1 MLEFTAPGPGSWVKE
16 TTHMSGVM
24 PTYSVDQFQIG
35 ITRGF
40 KEGGIRYGLPLDY
53 LEMKPVNGF
62 VYARQVMVGEPAEP
76 KGPPPAWLFYLLTRL
91 HPEMRRRNKSWLKA
105 VRERLWEQDLHEWD
119 TVMKPDSINRNLA
132 LARVDLQALSD
143 ADLIAHLEACNENM
157 GEMFY
162 RHHKYSVSSVM
173 PVGRF
178 VAVATASGDV
188 GPQEAVALLKGSTP
202 VSTGAFGE
210 ELGNVITALKAAGV
224 AAPDL
229 EQVPAD
235 AFCDHLRGVSDDVS
249 AALEQYLEYAGTS
262 LVSGYSI
269 FEKTLNEMPH
279 LIKARVLEG
288 FRRAESSVSDDDVS
302 EQIASTRNKLPESR
316 REQFDRWLDAARHV
330 NRLRDE
336 RGVYNDIWAAGISRM
351 AILEAGRRLAEK
363 GVIPDRELALECSHK
378 ELVDLM
384 AGRDDSCVSDL
395 EKRRDYRRSTSI
407 EDAPDWLGMP
417 PAEEPPP
424 FHLMPRGLR
433 EATESIIAGMSHVN
447 DDEEA
452 DEVDADAGATLTLQG
467 IAVSPGV
474 LEGTARVIVGPEDF
488 DRIQQGD
495 ILITR
500 NTSAAFNAVLP
511 SLGGL
516 VTDRGGLLSHA
527 AIVSRE
533 YGIPGVV
540 ATKRATREIPDGA
553 RIRVDGDRGT
563 VSLLS

>member
-1 MLEFTAPGPGSWVKE
+1 MLEFEAPGPGSWVKE

-24 PTYSVDQFQIG
+24 PAYSVDQFQIG
-35 ITRGF
+35 ISRGF
-40 KEGGIRYGLPLDY
+40 KEGGTRYGLPLDY

-62 VYARQVMVGEPAEP
+62 VYARQVMVGEPADP

-105 VRERLWEQDLHEWD
+105 VRERLWEKDLREWD
-119 TVMKPDSINRNLA
+119 TVMKPDSIRRNLA
-132 LARVDLQALSD
+132 LAEVDPSALSD
-143 ADLIAHLEACNENM
+143 EELVAHLEACNENM

-162 RHHKYSVSSVM
+162 RHHKYSVSSVI

-188 GPQEAVALLKGSTP
+188 SADEAVALLKGSTP

-210 ELGNVITALKAAGV
+210 QLGDVVTALKAAGV
-224 AAPDL
+224 GPADL
-229 EQVPAD
+229 EPVSAET
-235 AFCDHLRGVSDDVS
+235 FCDHLRGISDEV
-249 AALEQYLEYAGTS
+249 ARALEQYLRFAGTS

-279 LIKARVLEG
+279 LIKARILEA
-288 FRRAESSVSDDDVS
+288 FRLTDSPARKDDIS
-302 EQIASTRNKLPESR
+302 EQIATVRGKIPESR
-316 REQFDRWLDAARHV
+316 REEFDLWLEAARHV

-351 AILEAGRRLAEK
+351 AILEAGRRLAER
-363 GVIPDRELALECSHK
+363 GVLADRELALECSHK
-378 ELVDLM
+378 ELVDLV
-384 AGRDDSCVSDL
+384 AGHDDSSVPDL
-395 EKRRDYRRSTSI
+395 EKRREYRRSNRI

-417 PAEEPPP
+417 PPEEPPP

-447 DDEEA
+447 DEEEA
-452 DEVDADAGATLTLQG
+452 DEVDAAEGATLTLQG

-474 LEGTARVIVGPEDF
+474 LEGTARVIDGPEDF
-488 DRIQQGD
+488 GRLQQGD

-553 RIRVDGDRGT
+553 RIRLDGDKGT